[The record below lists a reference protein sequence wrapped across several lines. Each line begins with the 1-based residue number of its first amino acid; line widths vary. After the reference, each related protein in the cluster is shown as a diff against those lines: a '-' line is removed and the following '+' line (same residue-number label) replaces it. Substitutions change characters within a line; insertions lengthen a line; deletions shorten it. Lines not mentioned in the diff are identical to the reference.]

1 MSSLGDRVRLRRK
14 ELGWT
19 QGRLAKEVSML
30 GYRIPQQSV
39 ATIESRGSVRPQCL
53 WELCR
58 ALDVEERWLVHG
70 EGPVRRRDDDHLTY
84 ERDLLFE
91 VVHGVEDALL
101 RQGVSGSTTPAVRA
115 ELMAT
120 LYEYFAQGD
129 EANKDLSRAQV
140 IDLHTKLKRV

>member
-1 MSSLGDRVRLRRK
+1 MTSLGERVRTRRK

-19 QGRLAKEVSML
+19 QGRLASEVSLL
-30 GYRIPQQSV
+30 GYSIPQQSI
-39 ATIESRGSVRPQCL
+39 ATIETRGNVRPQCL

-58 ALDVEERWLVHG
+58 ALGVEERWLVHG
-70 EGPVRRRDDDHLTY
+70 EGPKDRNSGPIAY

-91 VVHGVEDALL
+91 VVHGVEEALL
-101 RQGVSGSTTPAVRA
+101 RQGVTHKTTPAVRA

>member
-1 MSSLGDRVRLRRK
+1 M
-14 ELGWT
+14 
-19 QGRLAKEVSML
+19 
-30 GYRIPQQSV
+30 GYSIPQQSI
-39 ATIESRGSVRPQCL
+39 ATIESRGAVRPQCL

-58 ALDVEERWLVHG
+58 ALEVEERWLLYG
-70 EGPVRRRDDDHLTY
+70 EGPKGRRSGPTTY

-91 VVHGVEDALL
+91 VVHGVEEALL
-101 RQGVSGSTTPAVRA
+101 RQGASHKTSPAVRA

-129 EANKDLSRAQV
+129 EENEDLSRAQV

>member
-1 MSSLGDRVRLRRK
+1 MTSLGERVRMRRK

-19 QGRLAKEVSML
+19 QGRLAQEVSQL
-30 GYRIPQQSV
+30 GYSVPQQSI

-58 ALDVEERWLVHG
+58 ALDVEELWLVYG
-70 EGPVRRRDDDHLTY
+70 EGQKRRKTKPVAF

-101 RQGVSGSTTPAVRA
+101 RQGASKNTAPAVRA

-120 LYEYFAQGD
+120 LYEYFALGD
-129 EANKDLSRAQV
+129 EANKNLTRAQV
-140 IDLHTKLKRV
+140 IDLHTKLKKV

>member
-1 MSSLGDRVRLRRK
+1 MTTLGARVRQRRK
-14 ELGWT
+14 EKGWT
-19 QGRLAKEVSML
+19 QGRLAKEVSHL
-30 GYRIPQQSV
+30 GYNIPQQSI
-39 ATIESRGSVRPQCL
+39 ATIESRGNVRPQCL

-70 EGPVRRRDDDHLTY
+70 EGSKVRRSGPISY

-91 VVHGVEDALL
+91 VVLGVEEALL
-101 RQGVSGSTTPAVRA
+101 RQGVSQQTAPAVRA